1 MGCNLDKEKEGHFKS
16 INDGKVMSQEL
27 SWYGDNP
34 NQGTEANFVQLN
46 KQYKSLLDTSK
57 DREACTVCE
66 VNKSTKISLWGACKK
81 SFFGKGSFQKVSAKN
96 IWNFPYVG

>member
-1 MGCNLDKEKEGHFKS
+1 MGCVTDKEKEGHFKS

-46 KQYKSLLDTSK
+46 KQYKSLLWTHTS
-57 DREACTVCE
+57 ENIH
-66 VNKSTKISLWGACKK
+66 NKIDHTFLVSLRKA
-81 SFFGKGSFQKVSAKN
+81 
-96 IWNFPYVG
+96 IT